1 MLKNVLENAHV
12 QANDRIRC
20 VAIIGYILSAY
31 PSKIVIDH
39 LNILLA
45 PEVNKLVAYL
55 NETSADQV
63 EIQLY
68 LFNHYCIFIRTSLYG
83 NKIFVQH

>member
-1 MLKNVLENAHV
+1 
-12 QANDRIRC
+12 

-45 PEVNKLVAYL
+45 PEVNKLLAYL
-55 NETSADQV
+55 SETSADQV
-63 EIQLY
+63 IFGLRRISMKSLFRIQ
-68 LFNHYCIFIRTSLYG
+68 C
-83 NKIFVQH
+83 

>member
-1 MLKNVLENAHV
+1 MHV
-12 QANDRIRC
+12 QPNDRIRC

-45 PEVNKLVAYL
+45 PEVNKLLAYL
-55 NETSADQV
+55 SETTADQV
-63 EIQLY
+63 GRKSSRRIIY
-68 LFNHYCIFIRTSLYG
+68 FDCNF
-83 NKIFVQH
+83 

>member
-1 MLKNVLENAHV
+1 M
-12 QANDRIRC
+12 QPNDRIRC

-45 PEVNKLVAYL
+45 PEVNKLLAYL
-55 NETSADQV
+55 SETSADQV
-63 EIQLY
+63 GKKERFLLIE
-68 LFNHYCIFIRTSLYG
+68 FGIRM
-83 NKIFVQH
+83 QW

>member
-1 MLKNVLENAHV
+1 MHV
-12 QANDRIRC
+12 QPNDRIRC

-45 PEVNKLVAYL
+45 PEVNKLLAYL
-55 NETSADQV
+55 SETTADHV
-63 EIQLY
+63 G
-68 LFNHYCIFIRTSLYG
+68 S
-83 NKIFVQH
+83 

>member
-1 MLKNVLENAHV
+1 MKYFVLKNVLENANV
-12 QANDRIRC
+12 QPNDRIRC

-45 PEVNKLVAYL
+45 PEVNKLLGYL
-55 NETSADQV
+55 SETS
-63 EIQLY
+63 
-68 LFNHYCIFIRTSLYG
+68 G
-83 NKIFVQH
+83 

>member
-1 MLKNVLENAHV
+1 MNV
-12 QANDRIRC
+12 QPNDRIRC

-45 PEVNKLVAYL
+45 PEVNKLLVYL
-55 NETSADQV
+55 SETNTDQV
-63 EIQLY
+63 
-68 LFNHYCIFIRTSLYG
+68 FKKKKFF
-83 NKIFVQH
+83 FV